1 MQNASSTDRRTKQRA
16 YYAENRERLLNYK
29 KERAA
34 RRSPEEVD
42 ERKKYMSE
50 YRRSDEYKAKRKTY
64 RSTAAQSFRGILAC
78 VRQRAKKQKIPYR
91 LTINDIAV
99 PKYCPVLGIELKR
112 NAGHFGPCDTS
123 PSVDKLTPKLGYI
136 PGNVRIISNRANRL
150 KGDCT
155 DPMEMIDIANDLA
168 ARLTL
173 QRLVEMAVM

>member
-99 PKYCPVLGIELKR
+99 PKYCPVL
-112 NAGHFGPCDTS
+112 
-123 PSVDKLTPKLGYI
+123 
-136 PGNVRIISNRANRL
+136 
-150 KGDCT
+150 
-155 DPMEMIDIANDLA
+155 
-168 ARLTL
+168 
-173 QRLVEMAVM
+173 